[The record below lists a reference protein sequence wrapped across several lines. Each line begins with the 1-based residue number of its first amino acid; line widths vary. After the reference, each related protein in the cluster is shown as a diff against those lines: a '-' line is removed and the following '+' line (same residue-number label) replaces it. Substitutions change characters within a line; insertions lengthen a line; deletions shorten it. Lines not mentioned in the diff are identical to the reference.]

1 MLSPPA
7 GAPARRR
14 VPHHQTARL
23 PTMADYRKS
32 ANQLWVLL
40 ALPGAAEPTS
50 RADAGGREQE
60 REMTSF
66 WDTVD
71 PTTFVDLRPRR
82 SVSPSCAGGMSRTT
96 HGRSEERRVG
106 KECVS
111 TCRYRGSPKHEKK

>member
-23 PTMADYRKS
+23 PTMADYRRS

-71 PTTFVDLRPRR
+71 PTTFVDLPAEE
-82 SVSPSCAGGMSRTT
+82 VGLAIL
-96 HGRSEERRVG
+96 RSEERRVG

-111 TCRYRGSPKHEKK
+111 TCRSRWSPSP